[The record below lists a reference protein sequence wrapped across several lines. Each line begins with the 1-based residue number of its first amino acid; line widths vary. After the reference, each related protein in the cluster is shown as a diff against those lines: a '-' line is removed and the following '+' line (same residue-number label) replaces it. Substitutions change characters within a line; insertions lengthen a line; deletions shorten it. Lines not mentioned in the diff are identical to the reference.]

1 MSFKKGVFILFFCK
15 LCYDDELTK
24 VMAVMALNSNQQ
36 HEELNRNDRLINIF
50 TFLLQ
55 GLFSLYTSP

>member
-1 MSFKKGVFILFFCK
+1 
-15 LCYDDELTK
+15 
-24 VMAVMALNSNQQ
+24 MAVMALNSNQQ

-55 GLFSLYTSP
+55 GLFSLYTSPQYKT